1 MGKRVMV
8 VDDSRIM
15 ELQMENLL
23 KGTDY
28 EVAAYCRNGQD
39 AIVRY
44 GEVMPDLVTMDI
56 LMPGMDGLETA
67 QAILEGYPKANI
79 IMLSSLAYDDTIE
92 EAEQIGA
99 KGFIYKPFDQ
109 EQVLAAFD
117 KALNGT

>member
-23 KGTDY
+23 RGTDY
-28 EVAAYCRNGQD
+28 EVAAYCRNGQE
-39 AIVRY
+39 AISRY
-44 GEVMPDLVTMDI
+44 EEVMPDIVTMDI

-67 QAILEGYPKANI
+67 QIILEGFPDAKI
-79 IMLSSLAYDDTIE
+79 LMLSSLAYDDTIQ
-92 EAEQIGA
+92 EATQIGA

-109 EQVLAAFD
+109 EQVLDAFE